1 MQKNQKE
8 NQNQNE
14 KNKTVVI
21 TGGAK
26 GIGKACAQL
35 FAKKGWNTV
44 ICYNSSETEAMELE
58 KNLKNICS
66 FVAQKADVRNKEDM
80 ENLMNFAAKKFGKID
95 ALVCNAGIAD
105 VQKLFSDTKK
115 EEWNRI
121 FETDVYGV
129 FNSVQAVLPF
139 MINKKFGSIINIS
152 SVWGECGASCEAVY
166 SAAKAAV
173 LGFSKA
179 MAKEL
184 APSNIRVNAVSPGV
198 INTEMNSNL
207 SPADLDALKNEIP
220 LGRIGCGED
229 VAKAVYF
236 LASDN
241 SSYITGQSII
251 TDGGF
256 IS

>member
-80 ENLMNFAAKKFGKID
+80 EKLMNFAAKKFGKID